1 VSIHAASGLAGRV
14 ALLVTFV
21 VTLPLVTPR
30 LRGADE
36 IEYFA
41 YMHSIAFDHDLEFGN
56 EYQYFYD
63 RDPDGLRLFKETFL
77 DKREAR
83 SGYHFNFGPIGS
95 ALLWSPF
102 YLLAHAGVL
111 LARAGGASI
120 PADGLA
126 RPYEAAAC
134 YGSALYGL
142 AGLLLIHHA
151 LRRFAAT
158 KEPAATLSVLT
169 LWLGTPVVS
178 YMTVA
183 PGFSH
188 ACSLFAVALLLCL
201 WLRAREEQALAAGR
215 WLLVGAA
222 GGLAGMVR
230 EQDVFFLV
238 VPVLDILWRSL
249 REQKLLRGL
258 IQLGTMAATAGLA
271 FLPQLL
277 VYRTLT
283 GGFRPSQ
290 KVEQK
295 MHFTSP
301 FFLEVLFDPAHGL
314 FAWSP
319 VLLVAVVAL
328 FVDWL
333 RRRDARLAWLLAAF
347 LAQAWISG
355 SVASWTQAGAFGS
368 RRFIGT
374 TFIFAF
380 GMAALLSAL
389 AATKRRWLALAF
401 VGVAVWWNLSLMVQF
416 GLKLMD
422 RQGLEWPRVAVNQF
436 TAVPPRLAHAG
447 VLFFTDRERL
457 VREIREAR

>member
-1 VSIHAASGLAGRV
+1 VSIRGASGLAGRV

-41 YMHSIAFDHDLEFGN
+41 YLHSVVFDRDLEFGN
-56 EYQYFYD
+56 EYQYFYN
-63 RDPDGLRLFKETFL
+63 RDPEGLRLFKETFL
-77 DKREAR
+77 DKRER
-83 SGYHFNFGPIGS
+83 TGCHLNFGPIGS

-120 PADGLA
+120 PADGLS

-134 YGSALYGL
+134 YASALYGL

-158 KEPAATLSVLT
+158 KELVATLSVLT
-169 LWLGTPVVS
+169 LWLGTPVVY

-188 ACSLFAVALLLCL
+188 ACSLFAVALLLSL
-201 WLRAREEQALAAGR
+201 WLRAREEEARAAGR

-238 VPVLDILWRSL
+238 VPLLDIVWRSL
-249 REQKLLRGL
+249 REKRPLRGL
-258 IQLGTMAATAGLA
+258 IRLGAVALAAGLV
-271 FLPQLL
+271 FIPQLL

-283 GGFRPSQ
+283 GGFEPSE

-301 FFLEVLFDPAHGL
+301 FLLHVLFDPEHGL

-328 FVDWL
+328 VVSWL
-333 RRRDARLAWLLAAF
+333 RRRDARLAWLLAGF

-374 TFIFAF
+374 TFVFVF
-380 GMAALLSAL
+380 GLAALLSAL
-389 AATKRRWLALAF
+389 LATKRRWLALAF
-401 VGVAVWWNLSLMVQF
+401 AGVAVWWNLSLMVQF

-422 RQGLEWPRVAVNQF
+422 RQKLEWPRVAVSQF
-436 TAVPPRLAHAG
+436 TAVPPRLAHVG